1 MNPNL
6 DRLHPYPFEKL
17 DLLKRGAAPP
27 AELDHI
33 AMSIGEPQH
42 APPAF
47 VIEALQNEMDGL
59 ARYPV
64 ARGEKALREAIAAW
78 LTRRFK
84 LSGSLDPERHVI
96 PVNGTR
102 EGLFAFAQAV
112 CDPAARPVVMM
123 PNPFYQIYEG
133 ATLLAGAEPYY
144 LNTLE
149 DNGFLPDFDA
159 VPADVWQRC
168 RLLYLC
174 SPGNPTG
181 AVMDVDY
188 LKRVI
193 ELADR
198 HDFIIAADEC
208 YAEIYLDESR
218 PPPGILEACERMGRS
233 DYRRCIAFHSLS
245 KRSNLPGLRSGF
257 VAGDAA
263 IIERFTLYR
272 TYHGCAV
279 PIPTQRA
286 SIAAWNDDDHVK
298 ANRELYQEKFRTVLD
313 ILKPVMDVTA
323 PPAAFYLWPRTP
335 IDDETFVRDLY
346 ARQNV
351 TALPGSYL
359 SRDTVNGNPG
369 KDRVRLSLVPPVDRC
384 REAAERVR
392 SLLNDY

>member
-17 DLLKRGAAPP
+17 DQLKRGATPP
-27 AELDHI
+27 RELAHI
-33 AMSIGEPQH
+33 SMSIGEPQH
-42 APPAF
+42 APPPF
-47 VIEALQNEMDGL
+47 VIETLRNEMAGL
-59 ARYPV
+59 AKYPV
-64 ARGEKALREAIAAW
+64 ARGLAELRQSIAGW
-78 LTRRFK
+78 LTRRFR
-84 LSGSLDPERHVI
+84 LAPGGIDPERHII

-112 CDPAARPVVMM
+112 CDPAERPVVMM

-133 ATLLAGAEPYY
+133 AALLAGAEPYY
-144 LNTLE
+144 LDTLE
-149 DNGFLPDFDA
+149 ENGFLPDFDA
-159 VPADVWQRC
+159 VPDSIWKRC

-188 LKRVI
+188 LKHVI

-208 YAEIYLDESR
+208 YAEIYLDESH
-218 PPPGILEACERMGRS
+218 PPPGILEACDAMGRH
-233 DYRRCIAFHSLS
+233 DYARCIAFHSLS

-257 VAGDAA
+257 VAGDAKV
-263 IIERFTLYR
+263 IERFTLYR

-286 SIAAWNDDDHVK
+286 SIAAWDDDAHVRD
-298 ANRELYQEKFRTVLD
+298 NRAQYQEKFRVALE
-313 ILKPVMDVTA
+313 ILKPVMDLTV

-335 IDDETFVRDLY
+335 GDDENFVRELY
-346 ARQNV
+346 ARKNV
-351 TALPGSYL
+351 TTLPGSYL
-359 SRDTVNGNPG
+359 SRDTVQGNPG
-369 KDRVRLSLVPPVDRC
+369 SGRVRISLVPPVAQC
-384 REAAERVR
+384 REAAERIR
-392 SLLNDY
+392 EFISG

>member
-17 DLLKRGAAPP
+17 DLLKRGAMPP

-47 VIEALQNEMDGL
+47 VIEALREEMAGL

-78 LTRRFK
+78 LNRRFK

-112 CDPAARPVVMM
+112 CDPAERPVVMM

-149 DNGFLPDFDA
+149 GNGFLPDFDS
-159 VPADVWQRC
+159 VPADVWKRC
-168 RLLYLC
+168 QLLYLC
-174 SPGNPTG
+174 TPGNPTG

-218 PPPGILEACERMGRS
+218 PPPGILEACEQMGRS
-233 DYRRCIAFHSLS
+233 DFRRCIAFHSLS

-263 IIERFTLYR
+263 IIGRFTLYR

-286 SIAAWNDDDHVK
+286 SIAAWNDDDHVR

-313 ILKPVMDVTA
+313 ILKPVMDVTV

-335 IDDETFVRDLY
+335 VDDETFVRELY

-359 SRDTVNGNPG
+359 SRDTANGNPG
-369 KDRVRLSLVPPVDRC
+369 QDRVRLSLVPPVAKC
-384 REAAERVR
+384 REAAERIR
-392 SLLNDY
+392 TLIDSL